1 MKKALVV
8 LNPSSG
14 AAGGASKED
23 AIKKCFDE
31 AKIQYEIILTKKNED
46 VGEVIRGRLKE
57 GFDLVVAA
65 GGDGTV
71 SLVINGLMETKIP
84 LSIIPLGTGNLLA
97 KELHIPLEIKDAV
110 AVISSSPRYKKID
123 VMKIGKQVF
132 VLNASVGYSPIIMR
146 STTTA
151 QKNRFGNLAYL
162 VNAIVYLFRLR
173 FHGFEIT
180 VDGKVYTG
188 RAFECVVFNAGALAR
203 TLYPKGPDVAVDDG
217 HIDIWILS
225 IQKGF
230 DYFRYLFYALVGR
243 PGKLLPPMLS
253 AERTVSIKS
262 RTSMLVQV
270 DGDVIGN
277 TPAEIKVLSGA
288 LTVLVPDER
297 ITLGNRE

>member
-1 MKKALVV
+1 MKKTLVV

-14 AAGGASKED
+14 AAGGVSKED
-23 AIKKCFDE
+23 VIKKCFDE
-31 AKIQYEIILTKKNED
+31 AKLNYEIILTKKNED
-46 VGEVIRGRLKE
+46 VGEVVRGRLKE

-71 SLVINGLMETKIP
+71 SLVINGLTDTKVP
-84 LSIIPLGTGNLLA
+84 LGIIPLGTGNLLA

-132 VLNASVGYSPIIMR
+132 VLNASVGYSPIVMR
-146 STTTA
+146 NTTTA

-162 VNAIVYLFRLR
+162 VNAIMYLFRLR

-180 VDGKVYTG
+180 VDGKPHAG

-217 HIDIWILS
+217 HVDVWILS

-230 DYFRYLFYALVGR
+230 DYLRYLFYAFAGR
-243 PGKLLPPMLS
+243 PGKLLPPMLI
-253 AERTVSIKS
+253 AEHTVSIKS

-277 TPAEIKVLSGA
+277 TPVEIMVLPAA

-297 ITLGNRE
+297 VTIGNL

>member
-14 AAGGASKED
+14 AAGGSSKED
-23 AIKKCFDE
+23 TIKKCFDD
-31 AKIQYEIILTKKNED
+31 AKLKYEIILTNKNED

-71 SLVINGLMETKIP
+71 SAVINGLMETKIP

-110 AVISSSPRYKKID
+110 AVISSSPRYKIID
-123 VMKIGKQVF
+123 VMKIGKRVF

-162 VNAIVYLFRLR
+162 VNAMIHLFRLR
-173 FHGFEIT
+173 FHGYEIA
-180 VDGKVYTG
+180 VDGKMHTG
-188 RAFECVVFNAGALAR
+188 RAFECIVFNAGALAR

-217 HIDIWILS
+217 HLDIWILS
-225 IQKGF
+225 VTKGL

-253 AERTVSIKS
+253 AEHTVSIKS
-262 RTSMLVQV
+262 KRSVLVQV
-270 DGDVIGN
+270 DGDVIGK
-277 TPAEIKVLSGA
+277 TPVEIEVLHGA

-297 ITLGNRE
+297 ITLGNL

>member
-23 AIKKCFDE
+23 AIKKCFDD
-31 AKIQYEIILTKKNED
+31 AQLKYEIILTKKNED

-71 SLVINGLMETKIP
+71 SAVINGLIGTEIP

-110 AVISSSPRYKKID
+110 AVISSSPRYRKID
-123 VMKIGKQVF
+123 AMKIGKQVF
-132 VLNASVGYSPIIMR
+132 VLNASVGYSPIILHN
-146 STTTA
+146 TTTA
-151 QKNRFGNLAYL
+151 QKNHFGNLAYL
-162 VNAIVYLFRLR
+162 GNALIYLFRLR

-180 VDGKVYTG
+180 VDGKVYAG
-188 RAFECVVFNAGALAR
+188 RAFECVVFNAGGLVR

-270 DGDVIGN
+270 DGDLIGK
-277 TPAEIKVLSGA
+277 TPVEIEVLPGA

-297 ITLGNRE
+297 MTVSL

>member
-14 AAGGASKED
+14 AAGGDSAED
-23 AIKKCFDE
+23 TLKGFLDE
-31 AKIQYEIILTKKNED
+31 THLPYEIILTRKDEN

-71 SLVINGLMETKIP
+71 SAVINGLIGTSIP
-84 LSIIPLGTGNLLA
+84 LSIIPMGTGNLLA

-123 VMKIGKQVF
+123 AMKIGKLVF

-146 STTTA
+146 STTTS

-162 VNAIVYLFRLR
+162 VNAIIHSFRLR
-173 FHGFEIT
+173 FHGYEIT
-180 VDGKVYTG
+180 VDGKVHTG
-188 RAFECVVFNAGALAR
+188 RAFECIVFNAGALAR

-217 HIDIWILS
+217 HLDIWILS
-225 IQKGF
+225 VTKGL
-230 DYFRYLFYALVGR
+230 DYFRYLFYALVGQ

-262 RTSMLVQV
+262 KRSVLVQV
-270 DGDVIGN
+270 DGDVIGK
-277 TPAEIKVLSGA
+277 TPVEIEVLPGA

-297 ITLGNRE
+297 VTLANP